1 MALADEIEKL
11 VRRKPG
17 LTVVELV
24 RRLHGRT
31 AYQQQVNSACHRLVA
46 EGRLERKGRGGWGD
60 PFTYYPTRIKRRAG
74 DETRPPERG
83 ESEIRSGLGSHVK
96 KSE

>member
-24 RRLHGRT
+24 RRLRSRA
-31 AYQQQVNSACHRLVA
+31 AY
-46 EGRLERKGRGGWGD
+46 
-60 PFTYYPTRIKRRAG
+60 
-74 DETRPPERG
+74 
-83 ESEIRSGLGSHVK
+83 
-96 KSE
+96 